1 MRGTGTSPLA
11 ALVVAVCVSP
21 SAWASGGLSCTIGDA
36 SVAAEVQAG
45 VTRGMG
51 SPIFSFAGTL
61 SVKANGLGADL
72 AKTTFEQDHVAQYWL
87 DGEELRLLLYRER
100 MQGEHAY
107 VQLDIRTTSDPDE
120 ESTYSGAYSLSA
132 YEGAGG
138 GEGRTFEF
146 DGKVEC
152 FVE

>member
-1 MRGTGTSPLA
+1 MSRPSFLA
-11 ALVVAVCVSP
+11 ALSVAMTVVAGP
-21 SAWASGGLSCTIGDA
+21 AWASGGVSCTIEDA
-36 SVAAEVQAG
+36 AVVADVEGG

-51 SPIFSFAGTL
+51 SPLFSFHGTL
-61 SVKANGLGADL
+61 SVKADGLGADL
-72 AKTTFEQDHVAQYWL
+72 AQTTFEQDHVAQYWL

-107 VQLDIRTTSDPDE
+107 VELTIRTQADPEE
-120 ESTYSGAYSLSA
+120 ESTYAGDYTLSA

-138 GEGRTFEF
+138 GEGKTFQF
-146 DGKVEC
+146 DGEVSC